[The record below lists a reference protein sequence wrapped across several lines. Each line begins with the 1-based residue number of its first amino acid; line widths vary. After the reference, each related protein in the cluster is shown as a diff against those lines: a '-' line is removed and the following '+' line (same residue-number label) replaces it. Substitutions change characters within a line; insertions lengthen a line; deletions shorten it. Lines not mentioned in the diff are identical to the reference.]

1 MDAARSADLVVNT
14 TPLGM
19 HPRIDEMPPIPV
31 VAFRPG
37 QVVYDLI
44 YNPIE
49 TQLLRT
55 AREAGATTLNGV
67 GMLVNQGAA
76 AFRIWTGVQPP
87 LDVMERAVFAKLL
100 LA

>member
-1 MDAARSADLVVNT
+1 MGADLIVNT
-14 TPLGM
+14 TPIGT
-19 HPRIDEMPPIPV
+19 HPRSDEVPPISAK
-31 VAFRPG
+31 AFRSG

-49 TQLLRT
+49 TQFLRT
-55 AREAGATTLNGV
+55 AREAGARTLNGV

-76 AFRIWTGVQPP
+76 AFRIWSGVQPP
-87 LDVMERAVFAKLL
+87 VDVMERAVLAKLL